1 MKFGDCEKRN
11 RYQSI
16 SPVDS
21 FLSPHNSSRRWLR
34 LRGRRREIN
43 VSSLELN
50 TETKTLKT
58 QEIECCGSI
67 VNASTYTPNCVSQTW
82 VFNQKLSRNK
92 EWFMIFLLIFP
103 DLKSVSGATLRIWW
117 NENTQCFSVRS
128 HTMVLTSAVVLF
140 PDVEPHRPARKAQF
154 YHILFPQL
162 QIQAAVTWLLLDL
175 TELLLYK
182 VASYPNRLSYSS
194 TWAHKQA

>member
-34 LRGRRREIN
+34 LRGRRQEIN

-50 TETKTLKT
+50 TETKRLKT

-67 VNASTYTPNCVSQTW
+67 INASTYTPNCVSQTW

-92 EWFMIFLLIFP
+92 EWFMNFLLIFSWF
-103 DLKSVSGATLRIWW
+103 KISFRS
-117 NENTQCFSVRS
+117 NTQQDMMEWKHS
-128 HTMVLTSAVVLF
+128 LF
-140 PDVEPHRPARKAQF
+140 LSKIPH
-154 YHILFPQL
+154 HG
-162 QIQAAVTWLLLDL
+162 LDL
-175 TELLLYK
+175 SYCLISQRRVTSPCEKSSILSHSLPTVANPGCHNLSTTWPDWAASLQSGLL
-182 VASYPNRLSYSS
+182 S
-194 TWAHKQA
+194 